1 MLVLVLYDVSYY
13 CPFYGICPNF
23 QDASEDDDVEYTLDT
38 SGGYKYWLRTLIRPI
53 KTFFAYPIR
62 L

>member
-1 MLVLVLYDVSYY
+1 MLILALYDVSYY

-23 QDASEDDDVEYTLDT
+23 QDDDVEYTLDT

-53 KTFFAYPIR
+53 TTFIAYPIR